1 LFGAPKITTKK
12 PVKPE
17 SKPSLLTG
25 SDEEDDMF
33 SVPKPSKKNKEPV
46 TGDSEKKDDILS
58 PQSEPIKPKSKG
70 KD

>member
-33 SVPKPSKKNKEPV
+33 SVPKPSKKNKEPEE
-46 TGDSEKKDDILS
+46 GL
-58 PQSEPIKPKSKG
+58 
-70 KD
+70 